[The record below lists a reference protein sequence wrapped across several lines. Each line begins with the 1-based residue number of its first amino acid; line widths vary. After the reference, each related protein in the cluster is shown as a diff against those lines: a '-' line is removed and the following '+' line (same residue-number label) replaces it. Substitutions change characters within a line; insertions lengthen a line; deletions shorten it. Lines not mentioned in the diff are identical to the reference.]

1 MKFINPTN
9 VVAQMGLKPG
19 QTVADLGCGGGFF
32 VLAAAKMVGN
42 AGTVYGVDVQE
53 AKLTATQSA
62 AVQQGFKN
70 VQVIKA
76 DLDKPIQDIE
86 ETSCDGVI
94 MASILH
100 EISSRQHLL
109 QNAYRLLKTGGKLL
123 AVEWKPDHSPF
134 GPAMEKRIAEPALEQ
149 EFAQAG
155 FHKVKTIPADMYHYA
170 ILFEK

>member
-42 AGTVYGVDVQE
+42 SGTVYGVDVQE

-62 AVQQGFKN
+62 AAQQGFTN
-70 VQVIKA
+70 VQIIKA
-76 DLDKPIQDIE
+76 DLDKAISDIQ
-86 ETSCDGVI
+86 ETSCDAVI

-100 EISSRQHLL
+100 EVGNRENLL
-109 QNAYRLLKTGGKLL
+109 KNAYRILKTGGLLL

-134 GPAMEKRIAEPALEQ
+134 GPALQKRIPEPELEQ
-149 EFAQAG
+149 EMSKLG
-155 FHKVKTIPADMYHYA
+155 LKKVKTIPADMYHYA
-170 ILFEK
+170 IVFQK

>member
-9 VVAQMGLKPG
+9 VVSQMGLKSG

-42 AGTVYGVDVQE
+42 SGLVYGVDVQE

-62 AVQQGFKN
+62 ATQQGFSN

-76 DLDKPIQDIE
+76 DLDKTINDLN

-94 MASILH
+94 LGSILH
-100 EISSRQHLL
+100 EVGSRENLL
-109 QNAYRLLKTGGKLL
+109 KNAYRLLKTGGKLL

-134 GPAMEKRIAEPALEQ
+134 GPPLEKRIPEPELEQ
-149 EFAQAG
+149 ELAKLG
-155 FHKVKTIPADMYHYA
+155 LKKVKSIPADMYHYA
-170 ILFEK
+170 LLFEK